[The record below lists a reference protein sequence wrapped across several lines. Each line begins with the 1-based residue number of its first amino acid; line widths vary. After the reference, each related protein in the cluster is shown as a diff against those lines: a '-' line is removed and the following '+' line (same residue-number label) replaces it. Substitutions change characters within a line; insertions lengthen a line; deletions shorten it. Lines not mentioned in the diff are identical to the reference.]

1 MRKIVLGALVALPL
15 LLASGQANALGRT
28 GKITSVFLSAPGNL
42 PFRITL
48 DNPPPECAGALLYVD
63 FGNANYQA
71 YVSTLLVA
79 YTQGKPIVVYYTPSQ
94 VIPGQPLQACV
105 IQEFGIL

>member
-1 MRKIVLGALVALPL
+1 MRKFVLGVLAALPL

-28 GKITSVFLSAPGNL
+28 GKITSVFLSSAGNL
-42 PFRITL
+42 PFRIAL
-48 DNPPPECAGALLYVD
+48 DNPPPECTGGLLYVD
-63 FGNANYQA
+63 MGNANYQA

-79 YTQGKPIVVYYTPSQ
+79 YTQGKPIIVYYAQ
-94 VIPGQPLQACV
+94 AQNVGQALPACI